1 MRGKVFVALAA
12 LLIAYCNAEV
22 VSSDD
27 AVRAGIVNFQQMLND
42 TSSSKSGC
50 YSHDIVMLLFSL
62 SPSIQMGMVAVP

>member
-1 MRGKVFVALAA
+1 MRRKIFVALAA
-12 LLIAYCNAEV
+12 VLVASCNCNADV

-50 YSHDIVMLLFSL
+50 YSHVFIYRHASL
-62 SPSIQMGMVAVP
+62 